1 MISFTDIFRTDCSS
15 GIEVEGFWI
24 MFSSVKS
31 LPNVN
36 LPLSKLDF
44 GNGSWDNS
52 RALLRT
58 NTIYSKGRIEVAFIP
73 DDIYL
78 NTSTTE
84 GINSIKSWYLVYRL
98 PILEDKLDN
107 YRIAAAFNISGE
119 TSLSDHWYMHNVI
132 VGNVHANSNIVPI
145 SVENSKYSE
154 SIIRRE
160 LTSND
165 SDASLNADRELFRL
179 TESDQMF
186 HGLINTNNYKLI
198 I

>member
-1 MISFTDIFRTDCSS
+1 MSSFTDIFITDCSS

-24 MFSSVKS
+24 MFSSTTLLS
-31 LPNVN
+31 DVN
-36 LPLSKLDF
+36 SPLSKLKF
-44 GNGSWDNS
+44 SKGSWDNS
-52 RALLRT
+52 RTLLRT
-58 NTIYSKGRIEVAFIP
+58 NTIYSNGRIEVAFVP

-84 GINSIKSWYLVYRL
+84 GIKSIKSWYLVYRL

-107 YRIAAAFNISGE
+107 YRIAAAFNVEGN
-119 TSLSDHWYMHNVI
+119 TSLLNHWYMHNII

-145 SVENSKYSE
+145 SVEDSKYSE

-160 LTSND
+160 LTSNE

-198 I
+198 V